1 MKKKN
6 NINGESILALIFSII
21 FPPIGLLMS
30 YVLKKDNKNIL
41 LKISSIIGLI
51 LTIIDIGIIVIFFIF
66 LAANTAYDNNID
78 DNISK
83 CMKVYSC
90 DEDDDSDGYSTCY
103 YCVNNNCG
111 NKEKIT
117 CPAGSA
123 PNNSYSGT
131 DYGGNAT
138 SDDNE

>member
-1 MKKKN
+1 MKKRD
-6 NINGESILALIFSII
+6 NINGESIIALIFSII

-30 YVLKKDNKNIL
+30 YILKKDNNNIL
-41 LKISSIIGLI
+41 LKISNIIGLI
-51 LTIIDIGIIVIFFIF
+51 LTIIYIAIIVIFFVF
-66 LAANTAYDNNID
+66 LAANMAYDNNID

-83 CMKVYSC
+83 CMEVYSC

-123 PNNSYSGT
+123 PNNNYSSV
-131 DYGGNAT
+131 DYGGDAT
-138 SDDNE
+138 SDDN